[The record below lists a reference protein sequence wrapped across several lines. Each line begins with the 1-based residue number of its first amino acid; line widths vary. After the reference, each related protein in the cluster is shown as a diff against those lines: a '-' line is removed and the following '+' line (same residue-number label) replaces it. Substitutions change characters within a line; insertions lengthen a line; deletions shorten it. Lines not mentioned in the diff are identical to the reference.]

1 MLFWW
6 ICGGESVL
14 PVLLLLHLGSSP
26 SNFLKEIYSLS
37 LSIVFLY
44 FFALITEEGFLISL
58 CSFWNSAFRWVYLS
72 FSPLPFTFLLFS
84 AICMDSSDDHFAFC
98 ISFSWEWSWSLPP
111 VQCHKPLS
119 IVLQGLCLSNL
130 IPWIYLSLSLYN
142 SKGFDLGHPWMV

>member
-14 PVLLLLHLGSSP
+14 PILLLRHLGSSP

-37 LSIVFLY
+37 LSIVLLY

-72 FSPLPFTFLLFS
+72 FSTLPLALFCSLLFVRPPQTT
-84 AICMDSSDDHFAFC
+84 ILPFC
-98 ISFSWEWSWSLPP
+98 ISFSWGWSWSLPP
-111 VQCHKPLS
+111 IQCHEPPS
-119 IVLQGLCLSNL
+119 IVLQALYQIESLKSICPFYCIIVRDL
-130 IPWIYLSLSLYN
+130 I
-142 SKGFDLGHPWMV
+142 